1 MNKQFLLLVA
11 VLVSLFVLS
20 ACGAGYSTEIKVSMA
35 DFSYTPKD
43 LKIPAG
49 KVITLTATNNG
60 LVDHEFVIMKKGT
73 AVTTPFNDDDE
84 PNVYWEVEVKP
95 GKTETVTFTAP
106 ADAGEYQVVCGTPAH
121 FEAGMVAKMAVVT
134 P

>member
-1 MNKQFLLLVA
+1 MKKLFFLL
-11 VLVSLFVLS
+11 VLVLTCSLFLS
-20 ACGAGYSTEIKVSMA
+20 ACGPGYATDLKVSMA

-49 KVITLTATNNG
+49 KEITLTATNNG

-73 AVTTPFNDDDE
+73 IVTAPFNDDDE
-84 PNVYWEVEVKP
+84 PNVFWEVEVKP
-95 GKTETVTFTAP
+95 GKTETVKFTAP

-121 FEAGMVAKMAVVT
+121 FEAGMVAKLMVVT

>member
-1 MNKQFLLLVA
+1 MKKMFVLLVLA
-11 VLVSLFVLS
+11 LTCFLVLS
-20 ACGAGYSTEIKVSMA
+20 ACGSGSSTELKVSMA

-43 LKIPAG
+43 LKIAAG
-49 KVITLTATNNG
+49 KEITLTATNNG

-73 AVTTPFNDDDE
+73 AVTAPFDADDE

-95 GKTETVTFTAP
+95 GKTETVKFTAP
-106 ADAGEYQVVCGTPAH
+106 EAGEYQVVCGTPNH
-121 FEAGMVAKMAVVT
+121 FEAGMVAKMVVVN